1 MHEPSLETV
10 KNLFAACSW
19 GNTTET
25 AEDWLRQLRD
35 GDDEAK
41 ARLFKRAFVEGAGSY
56 DLKALFS
63 EEQIKGALAGM
74 TRALPRSSQEKRRK
88 VWRYLYLGIR
98 EAIPE
103 LDWRI
108 GS

>member
-1 MHEPSLETV
+1 MQEPSLEAV

-35 GDDEAK
+35 GDDEAR
-41 ARLFKRAFVEGAGSY
+41 ARLFKRAFVEGADSH

-63 EEQIKGALAGM
+63 EEHIKRALAGM
-74 TRALPRSSQEKRRK
+74 TRPLPRSSQERRRK
-88 VWRYLYLGIR
+88 VWRYLYLGVR

>member
-1 MHEPSLETV
+1 MQEPSLEAV
-10 KNLFAACSW
+10 KSLFAACSL

-35 GDDEAK
+35 GDDEAR
-41 ARLFKRAFVEGAGSY
+41 ARLFRRAFAEAPDGQAV
-56 DLKALFS
+56 KALFS
-63 EEQIKGALAGM
+63 EAQIKGYLAGM
-74 TRALPRSSQEKRRK
+74 TRPLPRSSQERRRK
-88 VWRYLYLGIR
+88 VWRYLYLGVR

>member
-1 MHEPSLETV
+1 MHEPSLEAV

-25 AEDWLRQLRD
+25 VEDWLRQLRD

-41 ARLFKRAFVEGAGSY
+41 ARLFKRAFVESPDGQAV
-56 DLKALFS
+56 KALFS
-63 EEQIKGALAGM
+63 EAQIKGYLAGM
-74 TRALPRSSQEKRRK
+74 TRPLPRSSQERRRK
-88 VWRYLYLGIR
+88 VWRYLYLGVR